1 MDARNMYRS
10 EINILGRIVKLVGL
24 ICEILILFGNI
35 PLCWEAIRRNARV
48 VNCSYE
54 FKDG

>member
-1 MDARNMYRS
+1 MYRS